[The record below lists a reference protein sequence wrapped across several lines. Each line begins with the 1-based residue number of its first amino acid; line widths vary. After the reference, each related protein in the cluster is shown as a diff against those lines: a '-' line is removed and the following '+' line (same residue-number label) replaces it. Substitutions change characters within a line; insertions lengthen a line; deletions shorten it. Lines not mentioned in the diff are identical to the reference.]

1 MLPEQPSL
9 AQATPARRK
18 NRQIG
23 HQDRDALSSKIP
35 HRRSQARTE
44 QSGLA
49 WRKNLSACTRIS
61 TYEQARHIE
70 RLAELGAAC
79 VDAVSRRGGFVVMR
93 DPEGNEF
100 CVIDHSEL
108 GSLRAA
114 ACVRQSRHGRGSRPR
129 SRSRALSAAY
139 SSEVLD
145 DLGQSPV
152 TSRSYCP
159 AVDASDVLAWDPR
172 RFFRPFRRRLAH
184 QMSVR
189 TRLAASAVTAVP
201 AAAPP
206 GAQSLIHLGVVKSAP
221 GRTDVAIQ
229 QASACYACSLRGL
242 AWLAATRRCGWL
254 TGGPGW

>member
-1 MLPEQPSL
+1 MPLTSMELTSPPP
-9 AQATPARRK
+9 PARVLSRALAEITLRTPGKVTASVGTNLLFTK
-18 NRQIG
+18 NHYYLPDPASLPAAGQLPG
-23 HQDRDALSSKIP
+23 
-35 HRRSQARTE
+35 E
-44 QSGLA
+44 
-49 WRKNLSACTRIS
+49 KNLSACTRIS
-61 TYEQARHIE
+61 TCEQARQIE

-108 GSLRAA
+108 GSLRAV

-152 TSRSYCP
+152 TSRSHCP

-221 GRTDVAIQ
+221 GRTDVFKAVD
-229 QASACYACSLRGL
+229 RVGGR
-242 AWLAATRRCGWL
+242 ATQ
-254 TGGPGW
+254 